1 MICHK
6 SPLFTIHS
14 TYLRLCFK
22 NVRAPNDSTISVSTS
37 TTSTTCTL
45 GTVAEEGSMDTTEA
59 TPRTHNTVSPYFVI
73 SIVTTYTN
81 AYIGQAVITYF
92 QDVILK

>member
-22 NVRAPNDSTISVSTS
+22 NVRVPNDSTISVSTS
-37 TTSTTCTL
+37 ATSTM

-59 TPRTHNTVSPYFVI
+59 APHTHNTVSPYFVI

>member
-1 MICHK
+1 M
-6 SPLFTIHS
+6 
-14 TYLRLCFK
+14 
-22 NVRAPNDSTISVSTS
+22 
-37 TTSTTCTL
+37 

>member
-1 MICHK
+1 M
-6 SPLFTIHS
+6 
-14 TYLRLCFK
+14 
-22 NVRAPNDSTISVSTS
+22 RAPELSTTSVSTY
-37 TTSTTCTL
+37 TTSTL
-45 GTVAEEGSMDTTEA
+45 GTEAEEGSMDTTEA